1 MKEVFVVAMWVLTN
15 NIKEWRNNWANLV
28 PFLQYS
34 MEIRK
39 LIYTTNMIE
48 NLNRN
53 VRKFTKNKTMF
64 PDDNEVMKAV
74 CSAIQHVMSG
84 LC

>member
-1 MKEVFVVAMWVLTN
+1 
-15 NIKEWRNNWANLV
+15 
-28 PFLQYS
+28 

-39 LIYTTNMIE
+39 LIYTTNIIE

-64 PDDNEVMKAV
+64 PDDGAVIKAV
-74 CSAIQHVMSG
+74 YLAIQNVSRIWTNTINNWPSVASQF
-84 LC
+84 LILYPTRSQIIF